1 MASQWEAIT
10 RIVDVGR
17 RMRWDG
23 RRRMRVG
30 DFGGSGSGGKTG
42 GVFGLGG
49 REGGARE
56 DGDGGS
62 VTWLSGFR
70 VGPTGRSLVVV
81 RVLYAVAN
89 WQIGRQ
95 GGT

>member
-1 MASQWEAIT
+1 MGGDHAD
-10 RIVDVGR
+10 RGR
-17 RMRWDG
+17 GPSDAMGRTAEDARRGFRWIRKRREDG
-23 RRRMRVG
+23 RSFR
-30 DFGGSGSGGKTG
+30 FGR
-42 GVFGLGG
+42 

>member
-1 MASQWEAIT
+1 MWAVGCDGTDGGGCASGIS
-10 RIVDVGR
+10 V
-17 RMRWDG
+17 
-23 RRRMRVG
+23 
-30 DFGGSGSGGKTG
+30 GSGSGGKTG

-62 VTWLSGFR
+62 VTWLSGFP